1 MKAFIARSFN
11 ENDKNII
18 DKFIKYFESLGVK
31 CEDGEK
37 PEFDFIEEKIKRRI
51 DENDIFIA
59 ISTCDKELLSEE
71 GGQKK
76 YSTSNWV
83 MQESGYAIGKE
94 KKCIFLV
101 EQGVYKFSNL
111 QGSLEYIKFNR
122 EQLSDAFTN
131 INYIIKS
138 LDIKSINQVSIERKE
153 DEGKKIEK
161 KREIKD
167 AVDILKLPDKEE
179 PDKRKIFIKIFKLIF
194 EEKDLNESKKLF
206 YEKYMPRLNADEKVT
221 NEAVFLRW
229 FHSLGDFESFRKL
242 KRLAEHNNENPRVLI
257 QLALDFINMEQFSQA
272 RDCFIKARKLYE
284 KSFNENIDDII
295 YCYNEESKCLILEN
309 KKEEGLETLKNL
321 LYDDRLKNHKGK
333 ILDKLAYLYLS
344 ENLLNN
350 VENFFIYAEGALEHD
365 PNNSDLRSDL
375 GYQYSEKGIDDLS
388 LLHYKKVCNISINP
402 VALNNLG
409 VQYERLNL
417 VSKSV
422 INYFDSAKKKNTLAL
437 ANICQRYIRAGF
449 INDAKE
455 KLKESYKLANEG
467 IEIHENIGE
476 VQKLINKTLKSE
488 NEKEKEI
495 LKEAEEKRLFWV
507 EYSDSYCTN
516 IELKND
522 KIKGKWI
529 TNWCKDFRLE
539 YDEDRKVLKGVGV
552 VKTKDNLMSSLMR
565 KEGFPR
571 VEFYLKK
578 EINLESKINQ
588 LSGKYCEKIQEQHED
603 EKGNLLGEPKKYI
616 VNGYLAISK
625 DCKHISILE
634 ESEEKKSKHFIW
646 EKTINLL

>member
-1 MKAFIARSFN
+1 MKAFVAHSFN

-37 PEFDFIEEKIKRRI
+37 PEFDFIEVKIKRRI
-51 DENDIFIA
+51 DKNDIFIA
-59 ISTCDKELLSEE
+59 IFTCDKELLLEE
-71 GGQKK
+71 GGPKK

-83 MQESGYAIGKE
+83 MQESGYAISKE

-138 LDIKSINQVSIERKE
+138 LDIKSIDQSSIERKE
-153 DEGKKIEK
+153 DEEKKIEK
-161 KREIKD
+161 KGELKD
-167 AVDILKLPDKEE
+167 EVDILQLPDKEE
-179 PDKRKIFIKIFKLIF
+179 SDKGKIFSKLFKLIF
-194 EEKDLNESKKLF
+194 EEEDLNESKKLF
-206 YEKYMPRLNADEKVT
+206 YEKYMPILNEDEKVT
-221 NEAVFLRW
+221 QEAVFLKF
-229 FHSLGDFESFRKL
+229 FHSIGDFESFRKL
-242 KRLAEHNNENPRVLI
+242 KRLAEHNNGNPEVLS
-257 QLALDFINMEQFSQA
+257 QLALAFINMEQFSQA

-284 KSFNENIDDII
+284 KSFNENIDEII

-333 ILDKLAYLYLS
+333 ILCKLAYLYLS
-344 ENLLNN
+344 KNLLNT
-350 VENFFIYAEGALEHD
+350 VEKFFIYAEGALEYD
-365 PNNSDLRSDL
+365 PNNSNLRFNL
-375 GYQYSEKGIDDLS
+375 GYQYSEKGIHDLS
-388 LLHYKKVCNISINP
+388 LLHYKKLCNISINSD
-402 VALNNLG
+402 ALNNLG
-409 VQYERLNL
+409 VQYDRLNL
-417 VSKSV
+417 VSKSI

-437 ANICQRYIRAGF
+437 ANICKRYITAGF
-449 INDAKE
+449 IDDAKE

-476 VQKLINKTLKSE
+476 VQKLINKTRKNE

-495 LKEAEEKRLFWV
+495 LKEAEEKRSFWV
-507 EYSDSYCTN
+507 EYSNSYCID

-522 KIKGKWI
+522 KIKGKWN
-529 TNWCKDFRLE
+529 TNWCKNFHLI
-539 YDEDRKVLKGVGV
+539 YDKDNKVLKGVGV
-552 VKTKDNLMSSLMR
+552 VKTKNSLLSTLMS
-565 KEGFPR
+565 KDGFPKLE
-571 VEFYLKK
+571 VYLKK
-578 EINLESKINQ
+578 EIQLESKINQ
-588 LSGKYCEKIQEQHED
+588 LSGEYTVKIKEQDED
-603 EKGNLLGEPKKYI
+603 ENGNLLGESKNYI
-616 VNGYLAISK
+616 VNGYLAINE
-625 DCKHISILE
+625 DYKHISTLE

-646 EKTINLL
+646 EKSN

>member
-1 MKAFIARSFN
+1 MKAFVAHSFN
-11 ENDKNII
+11 ENDTDII

-51 DENDIFIA
+51 DKNDIFIA
-59 ISTCDKELLSEE
+59 ISTCDKELLLEE
-71 GGQKK
+71 GGPKK

-101 EQGVYKFSNL
+101 EQDVYKFSNL
-111 QGSLEYIKFNR
+111 QGSLEYIEFTR

-138 LDIKSINQVSIERKE
+138 LDIESINKSSVERKE
-153 DEGKKIEK
+153 DEEK
-161 KREIKD
+161 KLEKKGETKD
-167 AVDILKLPDKEE
+167 ELDILQLPDKEE
-179 PDKRKIFIKIFKLIF
+179 SDKGNIFIKLLKLIL

-206 YEKYMPRLNADEKVT
+206 YEKYMPILNEDEKVAQ
-221 NEAVFLRW
+221 EAFFLRF

-242 KRLAEHNNENPRVLI
+242 KRLAEHNNENPKVLS
-257 QLALDFINMEQFSQA
+257 QLALDFISMEQFSQA

-284 KSFNENIDDII
+284 KSFNENIDEII

-321 LYDDRLKNHKGK
+321 LYDDRLKNHKEK

-350 VENFFIYAEGALEHD
+350 VEKFFIYAEGALEYD
-365 PNNSDLRSDL
+365 PNNSDLRFDL

-388 LLHYKKVCNISINP
+388 LLHYKKLSNISINP

-409 VQYERLNL
+409 VQYEILNL
-417 VSKSV
+417 VSKSI

-449 INDAKE
+449 IDDAKE

-476 VQKLINKTLKSE
+476 VQKLINKTLKNE
-488 NEKEKEI
+488 NEKEKNI
-495 LKEAEEKRLFWV
+495 LKEAEEKRSFWV
-507 EYSDSYCTN
+507 EYSNSYCTN

-522 KIKGKWI
+522 KIKGKWN
-529 TNWCKDFRLE
+529 TNWCKNFHLI
-539 YDEDRKVLKGVGV
+539 YDEDNKVLKGVGV
-552 VKTKDNLMSSLMR
+552 VKTKNSLLSILMS
-565 KEGFPR
+565 KERFPKLE
-571 VEFYLKK
+571 VYIKK
-578 EINLESKINQ
+578 EIQLESKINQ
-588 LSGKYCEKIQEQHED
+588 LSGKYSAKIQEQHED
-603 EKGNLLGEPKKYI
+603 EKGNLSGEPKKYI
-616 VNGYLAISK
+616 VNGYLAICK
-625 DCKHISILE
+625 DYKHISILE

-646 EKTINLL
+646 EKTN

>member
-1 MKAFIARSFN
+1 MKAFVAHSFN

-51 DENDIFIA
+51 DKNEIFIA
-59 ISTCDKELLSEE
+59 ISTCDKELLLEE
-71 GGQKK
+71 DGPKK

-111 QGSLEYIKFNR
+111 QGSLEYIEFNR

-138 LDIKSINQVSIERKE
+138 LDIESINQSSIERKE
-153 DEGKKIEK
+153 YDEKKLEK

-167 AVDILKLPDKEE
+167 VVNILHLPDKEE
-179 PDKRKIFIKIFKLIF
+179 SDKGKIFRKLFELIF

-206 YEKYMPRLNADEKVT
+206 YEKYMPILNKDEKVT
-221 NEAVFLRW
+221 NEALFLRL

-242 KRLAEHNNENPRVLI
+242 KRLAEHNNKSPRVLR
-257 QLALDFINMEQFSQA
+257 QLALDFMNLEQLSKA
-272 RDCFIKARKLYE
+272 RDCFIKGRKLYE

-321 LYDDRLKNHKGK
+321 LYDDHLKNYKGK
-333 ILDKLAYLYLS
+333 ILSKLAYLYLS
-344 ENLLNN
+344 EDLLND
-350 VENFFIYAEGALEHD
+350 VEKFFIYAEGALEHD
-365 PNNSDLRSDL
+365 PNNTELMFTL
-375 GYQYSEKGIDDLS
+375 GYQYSKKGINDLS
-388 LLHYKKVCNISINP
+388 LLHYKKLCNISTSP
-402 VALNNLG
+402 MTLNNLG

-417 VSKSV
+417 VSKS
-422 INYFDSAKKKNTLAL
+422 IKNYFEAAKKKNTLSL
-437 ANICQRYIRAGF
+437 ANICQRYIEAGF
-449 INDAKE
+449 VDDAKE
-455 KLKESYKLANEG
+455 KLKESYKLASEG

-476 VQKLINKTLKSE
+476 VQKLINKTLKNE

-495 LKEAEEKRLFWV
+495 LEEAKEKRLFWV
-507 EYSDSYCTN
+507 EYSNSYYTKK
-516 IELKND
+516 ELKND
-522 KIKGKWI
+522 MIKGKWI
-529 TNWCKDFRLE
+529 THWCKDFRLE
-539 YDEDRKVLKGVGV
+539 YDEDKKVLKGVGV
-552 VKTKDNLMSSLMR
+552 VKTKDSLLSSLIR
-565 KEGFPR
+565 EKEASEK
-571 VEFYLKK
+571 VIYLKK
-578 EINLESKINQ
+578 EINLESIINQ
-588 LSGKYCEKIQEQHED
+588 LSGKYRARIQEQHEYED
-603 EKGNLLGEPKKYI
+603 GDLLGEQKKYI
-616 VNGYLAISK
+616 FNGYLAISE
-625 DCKHISILE
+625 DYKHISILE

-646 EKTINLL
+646 GKSN